1 MRTIVAVIVF
11 LACVLLAT
19 AVSAQPGPEP
29 LLFGWEDTVV
39 PVADLSPEQQ
49 AAFRQAWNIELDLNV
64 GFAYRRAF
72 IFREGF
78 SLWNWHGRHVLYD
91 GDNVA
96 EIAPNDLAT
105 LIGPAQVAALRP
117 PLAYRLPAGLTT
129 IIVLV
134 LIVVA
139 AIYFVP
145 TPGKKMRR
153 LLQDAKYIQALEI
166 YAATLPKPDE
176 ESTLELRKL
185 ALSTALDFL
194 VTEKSVPRNEAETN
208 LKLILAL
215 QEEQQSKLLRHQA
228 LLHEEAGE
236 WNEALD
242 LYEEAAELRELWDA
256 KDFAFLQKCIARVER
271 KQATSE

>member
-1 MRTIVAVIVF
+1 MRAIVAVVVF
-11 LACVLLAT
+11 LSCGLFAT
-19 AVSAQPGPEP
+19 AAYAQPGPEP
-29 LLFGWEDTVV
+29 LLFGWEETVV

-78 SLWNWHGRHVLYD
+78 SLWNWRGRHVLFD

-96 EIAPNDLAT
+96 EIAPSDLSA

-129 IIVLV
+129 IIVFV

-145 TPGKKMRR
+145 TQRKKARR
-153 LLQDAKYIQALEI
+153 VLQDARYIQASEI
-166 YAATLPKPDE
+166 YAATLPKPEE
-176 ESTLELRKL
+176 ESTLALRKA
-185 ALSTALDFL
+185 ALETAIEFL
-194 VTEKSVPRNEAETN
+194 VVEKSVPRTDAAAN
-208 LKLILAL
+208 LKLILSL
-215 QEEQQSKLLRHQA
+215 QEEQLSKHLRQQA
-228 LLHEEAGE
+228 LVHEEAGE

-271 KQATSE
+271 KQATAE